1 MTANLMG
8 LTART
13 GQQAVPWTHLPRGCP
28 PLAAGPPPRRVCFLG
43 CSQTALEKGI
53 RSCYLPNCHSPFKVL
68 SGSEVGVALCRARGS
83 SPQEQTCHL
92 RLSGSLWAQAG
103 PSGLLPLVLP
113 CHKLQAGCFVLGK
126 PQLDP
131 RGMRVSLSTRTQPCQ
146 RTPRPSAPLPP
157 LPSPP
162 GPGDHPVVGGAGR
175 TTAPVHPPGS
185 TCCLLSTKKC
195 ASRCPWAAEQS
206 LQPTVKAIPVVKLP

>member
-1 MTANLMG
+1 MG

-103 PSGLLPLVLP
+103 PSGLLPLCSRAINSRPVALSLENLSLTP
-113 CHKLQAGCFVLGK
+113 EGCACPSAQGHSPVRGHPDPAHLCPHCPRPPAPGIILLWGGRAGLQ
-126 PQLDP
+126 P
-131 RGMRVSLSTRTQPCQ
+131 LSTPPAPHAASLVQKNVLLDARGQ
-146 RTPRPSAPLPP
+146 RSSPS
-157 LPSPP
+157 
-162 GPGDHPVVGGAGR
+162 
-175 TTAPVHPPGS
+175 
-185 TCCLLSTKKC
+185 
-195 ASRCPWAAEQS
+195 SRQ
-206 LQPTVKAIPVVKLP
+206 